1 MITIYKITNR
11 LNRKPYV
18 GQTKQSI
25 ERRFI
30 QHSKADSPLGNAMR
44 QCGLDNFTIEVIEE
58 CATQE
63 EANDRER
70 FWIKVLNSKTPN
82 GYNRSNGGEGG
93 IHKQKTSTKEVLR
106 MSVSANIVKL
116 RERQGLNQKELA
128 ESLNMNRS
136 VLNRIE
142 NGTRPVRD
150 DELKIIADYFD
161 VSADY
166 LLGRETPKAPALSDE
181 QTTILKEFDSLN
193 SAGRNALMAV
203 LNGLRA
209 AYPARVA
216 M

>member
-1 MITIYKITNR
+1 
-11 LNRKPYV
+11 
-18 GQTKQSI
+18 
-25 ERRFI
+25 
-30 QHSKADSPLGNAMR
+30 
-44 QCGLDNFTIEVIEE
+44 
-58 CATQE
+58 
-63 EANDRER
+63 
-70 FWIKVLNSKTPN
+70 
-82 GYNRSNGGEGG
+82 
-93 IHKQKTSTKEVLR
+93 

-166 LLGRETPKAPALSDE
+166 LLGRDTPKAPALSDE